1 MGSEVGVKPES
12 KHEYI
17 ITPVSIWWACWACI
31 WTAAVVAGVC
41 YLIAR
46 RHSPVLRIRGLS
58 LTLAAITL
66 LHLYFISVQCANIW
80 GPLMPGDAEFWIM
93 GTYLPFGIAL
103 FHASNSRFL
112 HVAKLQRKYM
122 HRRNSIS
129 SDETVR
135 AGTKGGLV
143 GRFRRL
149 DYTSKVLITVGSGII
164 IQFLLTL
171 TTYLISR
178 KYHGSWGIP
187 GTGVHGTEMEQK
199 TEMGR
204 GWEWFPSV
212 VWQFFWAWII
222 APVVL
227 WKARGVHDT
236 QGWRFQTMACAA
248 ASLHATPMWLVALYV
263 PAMEPVNVYWLP
275 PQWICLSI
283 ILIEIFTIFYPCW
296 QVKRNQTLQQETLE
310 TIAMWESHK
319 KNPHHTSARSIHT
332 GSTVVESMMSGW
344 KSTNGSVKTNDSG
357 ESILTM
363 SALEHVLERNPG
375 PLQEF
380 SALRDFSGENIAFLT
395 SVAEWKSSLPPAVW
409 KKNKAGRCGGKRVG
423 EKKKKNKGDEDME
436 EEEDQEEEYDEI
448 VRDDQTMELLH
459 ERFNR
464 ALRIYAA
471 YVGVGDAEFPINISS
486 QQLKKLEA
494 VFEGPARTLLGD
506 KPELDSSATPFDMTG
521 HHHQKPPPSTASSGT
536 EKGQHAPNAP
546 QLPALQSFIAD
557 RAQYWGPIPEGF
569 DETVFDDA
577 EKSIKY
583 LVLTNTWPK
592 FVKARRLSIDHS
604 DHGNLEAGNDVIQM
618 VRNKCH
624 VDATMTC

>member
-17 ITPVSIWWACWACI
+17 ITPVSIWWVSWACI
-31 WTAAVVAGVC
+31 WTVVVVAGVS
-41 YLIAR
+41 YLVAR
-46 RHSPVLRIRGLS
+46 RNSPVLRIRGLS

-66 LHLYFISVQCANIW
+66 LHLYFLSVQCANVW

-93 GTYLPFGIAL
+93 GTYLPFGLAL

-112 HVAKLQRKYM
+112 HVAKLQKRYM
-122 HRRNSIS
+122 HRGNSIS
-129 SDETVR
+129 SEETIR
-135 AGTKGGLV
+135 PRTKGGLV
-143 GRFRRL
+143 ARFRQL
-149 DYTSKVLITVGSGII
+149 DYTSKILIIVGSGIMF
-164 IQFLLTL
+164 QFLLTL

-204 GWEWFPSV
+204 GWEWIPSV
-212 VWQFFWAWII
+212 VWQFFWAWIV
-222 APVVL
+222 APIVL

-236 QGWRFQTMACAA
+236 QGWRFQTMACAVS
-248 ASLHATPMWLVALYV
+248 SLHATPLWLVALYV

-283 ILIEIFTIFYPCW
+283 ILIEIFTILYPCW
-296 QVKRNQTLQQETLE
+296 LVKRHQSLQQETLE
-310 TIAMWESHK
+310 TIAMWESNK
-319 KNPHHTSARSIHT
+319 KASHTSARSMHT

-395 SVAEWKSSLPPAVW
+395 SVAEWKSSLPPTIW
-409 KKNKAGRCGGKRVG
+409 RGGENG
-423 EKKKKNKGDEDME
+423 KGD
-436 EEEDQEEEYDEI
+436 
-448 VRDDQTMELLH
+448 QTTELIH

-486 QQLKKLEA
+486 QQLRRLEA
-494 VFEGPARTLLGD
+494 VFEEPARTLLGS
-506 KPELDSSATPFDMTG
+506 KPEVDSATPFDTTAA
-521 HHHQKPPPSTASSGT
+521 HVPPPSSSGST
-536 EKGQHAPNAP
+536 DKTAP
-546 QLPALQSFIAD
+546 QLPAIQSFIAD
-557 RAQYWGPIPEGF
+557 RAQYWGPIPDGF

-592 FVKARRLSIDHS
+592 FVKARRLSIDAAS
-604 DHGNLEAGNDVIQM
+604 DHMETGNEVMNM
-618 VRNKCH
+618 VRKQGH
-624 VDATMTC
+624 VEA

>member
-1 MGSEVGVKPES
+1 MGSEVGVKPVS
-12 KHEYI
+12 KHDYI
-17 ITPVSIWWACWACI
+17 ITPVSIWWASWACI
-31 WTAAVVAGVC
+31 WTVAVVAGVS

-46 RHSPVLRIRGLS
+46 RRSPVLRIRGLS

-112 HVAKLQRKYM
+112 HVAKLQKKYM

-129 SDETVR
+129 SDET
-135 AGTKGGLV
+135 AQSENKGGIIR
-143 GRFRRL
+143 RFRRL
-149 DYTSKVLITVGSGII
+149 DYTSKILITVGSGIL

-212 VWQFFWAWII
+212 IWQFFWAWII

-263 PAMEPVNVYWLP
+263 PAMEPVNV
-275 PQWICLSI
+275 
-283 ILIEIFTIFYPCW
+283 
-296 QVKRNQTLQQETLE
+296 KRHQALHQETLE
-310 TIAMWESHK
+310 TIAMWECNK
-319 KNPHHTSARSIHT
+319 KASARSILT
-332 GSTVVESMMSGW
+332 ASTMVESMMSGW

-395 SVAEWKSSLPPAVW
+395 SVAEWKRSLPRAVW
-409 KKNKAGRCGGKRVG
+409 KAVVGG
-423 EKKKKNKGDEDME
+423 EKE
-436 EEEDQEEEYDEI
+436 EEEEEEE
-448 VRDDQTMELLH
+448 VERGQGSRRDDQTTELLH
-459 ERFNR
+459 ERFNG

-471 YVGVGDAEFPINISS
+471 YVGVADAEFPINISS

-494 VFEGPARTLLGD
+494 VFEGPARTLLGQK
-506 KPELDSSATPFDMTG
+506 KPELDSATPFDLTTAG
-521 HHHQKPPPSTASSGT
+521 PPWTAASTDKGPPPPPS
-536 EKGQHAPNAP
+536 
-546 QLPALQSFIAD
+546 PALQSFIAD
-557 RAQYWGPIPEGF
+557 RAQYWGPIPDGF
-569 DETVFDDA
+569 DATVFDDA

-592 FVKARRLSIDHS
+592 FVKARRLSMDHS
-604 DHGNLEAGNDVIQM
+604 DHLEAGNDVIQM

-624 VDATMTC
+624 VV